1 MRCLVTGGCGFLGS
15 ALVRHLLAESC
26 EVVVVDDL
34 SRGSRENLGADLDR
48 VSVIEQDVTTDLSRI
63 FTSCQP
69 EAVFHLAAL
78 HFIPECDADP
88 ARCLR
93 VNVDGTRSVVEAAA
107 GLRRPP
113 SLVLA
118 SSAAVYAPSDGPH
131 QEQQDSVGPID
142 VYGYSKLWAEELAAD
157 FASRTGSAV
166 GIARLFNVF
175 GPGETNAHFIP
186 SIISQMKAGE
196 SVRLGNLST
205 KRDYVFVDDVA
216 DALLRLARYCGDGRS
231 VNEQHATVNIGSGR
245 AYSGYEVLAA
255 LASLM
260 VGTDAPSSVD
270 PVVDPSRLRPVDRPS
285 LLADPTLAQ
294 KLLDWAPRTSLA
306 EGLRAAWDRPV
317 GAGLMPA

>member
-1 MRCLVTGGCGFLGS
+1 MTRCLVTGGCGFLGS
-15 ALVRHLLAESC
+15 ALVRRLLAERC

-48 VSVIEQDVTTDLSRI
+48 VSVIQEDVTGGLTRI
-63 FTSCQP
+63 FASVRP
-69 EAVFHLAAL
+69 RAVFHLAAL
-78 HFIPECDADP
+78 HFIPDCDADP

-93 VNVDGTRSVVEAAA
+93 VNVDGTRSVLNAAA
-107 GLRRPP
+107 SLPGPV

-118 SSAAVYAPSDGPH
+118 SSAAVYAPSDAPH
-131 QEQQDSVGPID
+131 QEQDDSVRPVD
-142 VYGYSKLWAEELAAD
+142 VYGYSKLWAEELAAG
-157 FASRTGSAV
+157 FAARTGSGV

-186 SIISQMKAGE
+186 SVIAQLKAGE
-196 SVRLGNLST
+196 ELRLGNLST

-216 DALLRLARYCGDGRS
+216 DALLRLARYGNTASGPT
-231 VNEQHATVNIGSGR
+231 TVNIGSGR

-255 LASLM
+255 LETLLTRASAAS
-260 VGTDAPSSVD
+260 GAGAAPII
-270 PVVDPSRLRPVDRPS
+270 DPSRLRPIDRPT

-294 KLLDWAPRTSLA
+294 KLLDWTPRTSLA

-317 GAGLMPA
+317 GAGVKLA